1 MSIVNI
7 HAAKTHLS
15 RLLEDVA
22 RGEEVII
29 ARAGVP
35 VAKLVPIKPASAG
48 KRTLGLAAG
57 RKIPDH
63 YFEPLPED
71 IVDLFYNGPIF
82 QEDEKR

>member
-1 MSIVNI
+1 MSTVNI

-15 RLLEDVA
+15 RLIEEA
-22 RGEEVII
+22 ASGKEVII

-35 VAKLVPIKPASAG
+35 VAKLVAIKPGEQG
-48 KRTLGLAAG
+48 KRPLGLAAG

-71 IVDLFYNGPIF
+71 IVDLFYNGPIGPD
-82 QEDEKR
+82 DEKR